1 MPPYTTLLYFPP
13 SAQEGARVRVSI
25 LVGAQYPG
33 PPSIFITTEIITA
46 TTTATITTVRIGILL
61 SPFVFSV
68 PTRLNG
74 AGSCAAQHAL
84 PQRTANS
91 EPKPPAD
98 YRPSLS
104 HDLTA
109 PELAGAALLPSLR
122 AAAWQSGVAARVRCA
137 GLWPTQL
144 DCFVALAP
152 RNDNEAGKAGVQRA
166 PPFGRRSGGCPS
178 RLLTPT
184 RSVSPPGSSPPS
196 ARAPRSPRS
205 PAPASRRG

>member
-122 AAAWQSGVAARVRCA
+122 AAAWQSGVAARVLCA
-137 GLWPTQL
+137 ACGPPTRL
-144 DCFVALAP
+144 LRRATP
-152 RNDNEAGKAGVQRA
+152 RNDNEAGKQESRGRRPLAGGLEGV
-166 PPFGRRSGGCPS
+166 PPDYLTPYPFGFTTGIIAAICSCASKPS
-178 RLLTPT
+178 FTC
-184 RSVSPPGSSPPS
+184 SSE
-196 ARAPRSPRS
+196 
-205 PAPASRRG
+205 